1 MKRILERYTHTS
13 LMIRIV
19 IGLAAGAALGFLFPG
34 GAILPVFGSL
44 FVGALKAIAP
54 ILVFVLVISSL
65 VQGETGFDSRFGKV
79 IALYLISTLLAGIVA
94 VLASFLFPLTI
105 KLTGAVDVSA
115 APSGIGEVLR
125 NLLVSMVSNP
135 VEALASG
142 NYISILFWAVLFG
155 VILKS
160 VAKDTTKQVLDDIST
175 AVSTIVGWV
184 IQLAPFGIMGLIY
197 ETISVSGMAI
207 FIDYGKLLLLL
218 VGTMLVV
225 ALILNPL
232 LVFLMLRTNPYPL
245 VFRCIRES
253 AFMAFFMR
261 SSAANIPVNMELCRK
276 LGLDEDIYSVS
287 IPLGSTINMD
297 GAAVVITIMT
307 LTAANTV
314 GVSVDI
320 PSAIVLSFL
329 ATLAACGTSG
339 VAGGSILL
347 IPMAC
352 SLFGIPQSVAMEVVG
367 VGYII
372 NVIQDSFETALNSS
386 GDALFTA
393 TAEYSHWIKT
403 GKSLP
408 TFLGGTTKTEL

>member
-142 NYISILFWAVLFG
+142 NYETVNN
-155 VILKS
+155 S
-160 VAKDTTKQVLDDIST
+160 V
-175 AVSTIVGWV
+175 
-184 IQLAPFGIMGLIY
+184 
-197 ETISVSGMAI
+197 
-207 FIDYGKLLLLL
+207 
-218 VGTMLVV
+218 
-225 ALILNPL
+225 
-232 LVFLMLRTNPYPL
+232 
-245 VFRCIRES
+245 
-253 AFMAFFMR
+253 
-261 SSAANIPVNMELCRK
+261 
-276 LGLDEDIYSVS
+276 
-287 IPLGSTINMD
+287 
-297 GAAVVITIMT
+297 
-307 LTAANTV
+307 
-314 GVSVDI
+314 
-320 PSAIVLSFL
+320 
-329 ATLAACGTSG
+329 
-339 VAGGSILL
+339 
-347 IPMAC
+347 
-352 SLFGIPQSVAMEVVG
+352 
-367 VGYII
+367 
-372 NVIQDSFETALNSS
+372 
-386 GDALFTA
+386 
-393 TAEYSHWIKT
+393 
-403 GKSLP
+403 
-408 TFLGGTTKTEL
+408 

>member
-44 FVGALKAIAP
+44 FVGALKGIAP

-184 IQLAPFGIMGLIY
+184 IQLAPF
-197 ETISVSGMAI
+197 
-207 FIDYGKLLLLL
+207 
-218 VGTMLVV
+218 
-225 ALILNPL
+225 
-232 LVFLMLRTNPYPL
+232 
-245 VFRCIRES
+245 
-253 AFMAFFMR
+253 
-261 SSAANIPVNMELCRK
+261 
-276 LGLDEDIYSVS
+276 
-287 IPLGSTINMD
+287 
-297 GAAVVITIMT
+297 
-307 LTAANTV
+307 
-314 GVSVDI
+314 
-320 PSAIVLSFL
+320 
-329 ATLAACGTSG
+329 
-339 VAGGSILL
+339 
-347 IPMAC
+347 
-352 SLFGIPQSVAMEVVG
+352 
-367 VGYII
+367 
-372 NVIQDSFETALNSS
+372 
-386 GDALFTA
+386 
-393 TAEYSHWIKT
+393 
-403 GKSLP
+403 
-408 TFLGGTTKTEL
+408 LGGTTKTEL